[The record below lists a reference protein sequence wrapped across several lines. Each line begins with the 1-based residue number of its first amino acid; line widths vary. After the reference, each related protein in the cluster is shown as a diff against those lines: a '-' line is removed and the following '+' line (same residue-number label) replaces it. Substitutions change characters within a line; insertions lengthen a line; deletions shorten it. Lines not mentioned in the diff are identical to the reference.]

1 VLKTVAMIL
10 LAALLTAVVGPAGAQ
25 SLLSTRNIEISFQNQ
40 MLRGAVLREAYK
52 PSDFIRDYR
61 VTSVAGIPSDSYL
74 AAYSA
79 AWYGYQFEELSQVDL
94 ALEGMGTGATLGLFI
109 GAIGNTLGFW
119 DEDKSWMM
127 VGAMSA
133 LGAAWGASKVEDP
146 AWRIRLKWDD
156 LDDMSVPTE

>member
-1 VLKTVAMIL
+1 MLKTVAMIL
-10 LAALLTAVVGPAGAQ
+10 LAASLAAAAGPAGAQ

-61 VTSVAGIPSDSYL
+61 VTSASAVPSDSYL

-156 LDDMSVPTE
+156 LDDMSMPTE